1 MKPRLLDLF
10 SGAGG
15 AARGYQLAGFHV
27 TGVDVRPQS
36 RYAGDV
42 FIQADAMTFPLDG
55 FDAIHASPPCKRWTK
70 LGALHAPAR
79 HLDLLTPTRE
89 RLIAS
94 GLPWVI
100 ENVPG
105 SPMRPDWVLCGCL
118 FLLPGLRRQRWFET
132 NWSGVQMQSPCNHS
146 DVEEAV
152 TVAGHPGGRSKRD
165 GVHRPLLV
173 DWKRSMGIDWMT
185 AAELSQA
192 IPPAYTRA
200 IGEQLLAHLAVTA

>member
-10 SGAGG
+10 CGAGG
-15 AARGYQLAGFHV
+15 SAVGYHRAGFEV
-27 TGVDVRPQS
+27 LGVDLKPQP
-36 RYAGDV
+36 RYPFAFV
-42 FIQADAMTFPLDG
+42 QADAMTFPLDG
-55 FDAIHASPPCKRWTK
+55 FDAIHASPPCKLFTK
-70 LGALHAPAR
+70 MSALHAPGR

-89 RLIAS
+89 RLIRS

-105 SPMRPDWVLCGCL
+105 APLRPDWVLCGCL

-152 TVAGHPGGRSKRD
+152 TVMGHPGGRSTRD
-165 GVHRPLLV
+165 GTHRPKLA

-185 AAELSQA
+185 ADELSQA
-192 IPPAYTRA
+192 IPPAYAHA
-200 IGEQLLAHLAVTA
+200 IGEQLLAHLAVTAP